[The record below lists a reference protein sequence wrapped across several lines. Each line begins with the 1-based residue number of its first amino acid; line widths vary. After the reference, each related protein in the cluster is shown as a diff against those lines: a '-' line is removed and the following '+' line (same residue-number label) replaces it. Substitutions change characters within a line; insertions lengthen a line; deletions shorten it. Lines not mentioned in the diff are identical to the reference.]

1 MTYKWLVLFNTPT
14 SGAITLKETVESIQW
29 QHAKLML
36 ESKYPG
42 IRILNYTPVK

>member
-1 MTYKWLVLFNTPT
+1 MYKWLVSFNTPS
-14 SGAITLKETVESIQW
+14 SGAIALKETVEATQC

-42 IRILNYTPVK
+42 IRILNYTPAK

>member
-1 MTYKWLVLFNTPT
+1 MYKWLVSFNTPS
-14 SGAITLKETVESIQW
+14 SGAISLKEIVEATQW